1 MELRDLNEVKN
12 SHNQRRTV
20 GLCYFD
26 TPTNSHIEMLDAW
39 VHPEKVK
46 SNHNFLFMHVLLASE
61 YKTIKMF
68 RGYEDGQV

>member
-12 SHNQRRTV
+12 SHNQRRSV
-20 GLCYFD
+20 GLCYLD
-26 TPTNSHIEMLDAW
+26 TSCIEMLDAW
-39 VHPEKVK
+39 VHPKKVK

-68 RGYEDGQV
+68 RGYEDGRV

>member
-26 TPTNSHIEMLDAW
+26 TSRIEMLDAW

-68 RGYEDGQV
+68 RGYEDGRV